1 MSLIHSVEEL
11 VERVEKARASKPD
24 ASRLLVAIAG
34 APGSGKSTL
43 AEVLRKRLNRD
54 SESKLA
60 PSVIVPMDGFHLDN
74 TILQVRDQMAV
85 KGAPQTFDVEGFHNL
100 LMRLAGPSSHSAGMA
115 GEAAPLFVPVF
126 DRAADLARNAA
137 QAVES
142 HHRIIIVEGNYLLL
156 SQAPWCDLTPL
167 FDLSVMLDV
176 PLETLTQRLVQRWLD
191 NGHSPQQALQRAESN
206 DLPNAEL
213 VVQES
218 MQADLNY
225 KSVRQ

>member
-1 MSLIHSVEEL
+1 MSLIYSVEEL
-11 VERVEKARASKPD
+11 AEHVEKARARKPG
-24 ASRLLVAIAG
+24 AARLLVAIAG

-43 AEVLRKRLNRD
+43 AELLRERLNRESV
-54 SESKLA
+54 SEPG

-74 TILQVRDQMAV
+74 AILQALGQMAV
-85 KGAPQTFDVEGFHNL
+85 KGAPQTFDVEGFHSL
-100 LMRLAGPSSHSAGMA
+100 LMRLAEPSSHRAGMA
-115 GEAAPLFVPVF
+115 AEVAPLFVPVF

-156 SQAPWCDLTPL
+156 SHAPWRELTPV

-191 NGHSPQQALQRAESN
+191 HGHTPQQARQRAESN
-206 DLPNAEL
+206 DLPNAVL

-218 MQADLNY
+218 IRADLHY